1 MGGKRLR
8 HVEETHDVTTGEL
21 LTVSKTFAVKAEKS
35 EEFFFTFLSAL
46 NVISGLSSASDIKI
60 LAILCSIAEYN
71 TGKAILT
78 ADKRADMAKNIGVSS
93 QAITNSISRLKKA
106 GLICGA
112 RGIYE
117 INPQYFWK
125 GTTNEREKL
134 LKSEGLN
141 IVIKFRQQ

>member
-1 MGGKRLR
+1 MAKRLR
-8 HVEETHDVTTGEL
+8 HVEEKHDVQTGEL
-21 LTVSKTFAVKAEKS
+21 LTISKTFSVKAAKS

-46 NVISGLSSASDIKI
+46 NAMSDLSSASDIKI
-60 LAILCSIAEYN
+60 LAIFCSIAEYN
-71 TGKAILT
+71 TGKVVLSK
-78 ADKRADMAKNIGVSS
+78 DKRSEIAKKLKVTL

-106 GLICGA
+106 GLICGN
-112 RGIYE
+112 RGVYE